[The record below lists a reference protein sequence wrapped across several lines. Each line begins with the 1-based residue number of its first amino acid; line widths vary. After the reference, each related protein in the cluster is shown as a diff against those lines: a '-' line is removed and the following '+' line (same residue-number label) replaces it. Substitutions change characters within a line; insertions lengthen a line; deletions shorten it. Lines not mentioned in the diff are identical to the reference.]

1 MAERA
6 GVHLGRVRV
15 IEEIGH
21 STPVGIEEVAAEGA
35 TDSARPT
42 APIFGGDEQVTA
54 SVRIIFTSY

>member
-1 MAERA
+1 MAPYS
-6 GVHLGRVRV
+6 RVSV

-21 STPVGIEEVAAEGA
+21 STPVGVEAVEAEGA
-35 TDSARPT
+35 ADSPLAT

>member
-21 STPVGIEEVAAEGA
+21 STPVGVEEVAAESA
-35 TDSARPT
+35 ADSAPAA

-54 SVRIIFTSY
+54 SVRIIFIIY

>member
-6 GVHLGRVRV
+6 GVCLGRVRV

-21 STPVGIEEVAAEGA
+21 STPVGVEEVPAES
-35 TDSARPT
+35 TDDSELPT

-54 SVRIIFTSY
+54 SVRIIFRIY